1 VHLGF
6 YRDQDGAAR
15 RTLGID
21 TGDKTKDGVKVVVW
35 TNDGEKVVYG
45 AWPRRL
51 ILCVARGS
59 NMLTCLNFAT
69 QMEHSSTTRS

>member
-15 RTLGID
+15 RALGID

-45 AWPRRL
+45 SWPRRL
-51 ILCVARGS
+51 IRVLPPDP
-59 NMLTCLNFAT
+59 TCSLVNIFAT
-69 QMEHSSTTRS
+69 QMEHSNTTRS